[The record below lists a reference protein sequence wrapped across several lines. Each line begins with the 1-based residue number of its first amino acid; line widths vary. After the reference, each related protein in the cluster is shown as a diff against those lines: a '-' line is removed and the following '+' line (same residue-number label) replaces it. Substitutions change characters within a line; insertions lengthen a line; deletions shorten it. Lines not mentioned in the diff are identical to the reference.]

1 MDGRRFHLTSP
12 NREMN
17 RLKEIHCNVEER
29 TTTTPAF
36 NCHHKLDNR
45 QNDCCHPIS
54 SLRHKVGLAIPT
66 ARRRNGFCNS
76 PDSTTTMICKN
87 EGKNNAVGIF
97 TAATVIMMIMQHLH
111 SFAGSQSQSIITVV
125 EAAKSSSTSSSKPSI
140 TLDNH
145 LRKIRETD
153 LESIEYD
160 VYPRRT
166 AEEAAVLEWG
176 HSAIISALDASV
188 AMFGPQTSQAALL
201 EVECMPILASPV
213 NGVPIGWKPSSSSE
227 DQDAEINDDKNDQPP
242 IQKLDNADEVH
253 GNIVVMTNNGGL
265 SGVGMAK
272 VAKMSGA
279 AALLVVNIDEERP
292 DDIYR
297 LEVLEGEEADAE
309 AIDIPVV
316 MVSLNSANV
325 LTTATVEPDMDAT
338 DIVNHGMPER
348 VRLYAGGDRPFFE
361 DVEPYKPTLYL
372 IHNLLTDAEADGLIA
387 AAANK
392 VDRVQRGVP
401 DTLQLLSDPDSYP
414 NVDNVLLWQGLLHTP
429 PQKAI
434 EDRIEQVT
442 GFPSAHFSDF
452 VIDKLEPGSGAQWLA
467 HYDNTHPYLVPM
479 ATITIFLTSSGG
491 PVVYPSSRFPIMIE
505 PVKGLAIVH
514 HNTDE
519 NNILEKST
527 IHALLSTNI
536 GDQPAY
542 IARKYIFTEPMSN
555 ARRVA
560 LPVLAWPF
568 GGKLPKFVPQI
579 HDVLVQQF
587 GYEDG
592 VSYFDKLLIAI
603 PVFLLIV
610 LAQFI
615 VSWVQ
620 KQLASGSDD
629 DEKKPTDT
637 TAPSSSKSSNI
648 AGKGKKGKKD

>member
-1 MDGRRFHLTSP
+1 ML
-12 NREMN
+12 
-17 RLKEIHCNVEER
+17 
-29 TTTTPAF
+29 
-36 NCHHKLDNR
+36 
-45 QNDCCHPIS
+45 
-54 SLRHKVGLAIPT
+54 
-66 ARRRNGFCNS
+66 
-76 PDSTTTMICKN
+76 
-87 EGKNNAVGIF
+87 
-97 TAATVIMMIMQHLH
+97 
-111 SFAGSQSQSIITVV
+111 
-125 EAAKSSSTSSSKPSI
+125 
-140 TLDNH
+140 
-145 LRKIRETD
+145 ETD

-166 AEEAAVLEWG
+166 EEEAAVLEWG

-213 NGVPIGWKPSSSSE
+213 NGVPIGWKPSSSSSTSPDGE
-227 DQDAEINDDKNDQPP
+227 ESENGEIDNNEQPP
-242 IQKLDNADEVH
+242 IQKLENADDVH

-297 LEVLEGEEADAE
+297 LEVLEGEETDAE
-309 AIDIPVV
+309 SIDIPVV

-325 LTTATVEPDMDAT
+325 LTTATVEPGMDQA

-361 DVEPYKPTLYL
+361 DVEPVKPTLYL
-372 IHNLLTDAEADGLIA
+372 IHNLLTDAEADELVA
-387 AAANK
+387 AAESK
-392 VDRVQRGVP
+392 VDPVERGVA
-401 DTLQLLSDPDSYP
+401 DNLQLLSDPDSYP
-414 NVDNVLLWQGLLHTP
+414 NVQNVLLWQGLLHSP

-442 GFPSAHFSDF
+442 GFSSAHFSDF

-467 HYDNTHPYLVPM
+467 HYDNTHPYYVPM
-479 ATITIFLTSSGG
+479 ATITIFLTSNGG
-491 PVVYPSSRFPIMIE
+491 PVVYPSSRFPVMVE
-505 PVKGLAIVH
+505 PHKGLAIVH

-519 NNILEKST
+519 NSVFEKST

-542 IARKYIFTEPMSN
+542 VARKYIFTEPVSYS
-555 ARRVA
+555 RRVV

-568 GGKLPKFVPQI
+568 GGKLPKVVPQI
-579 HDVLVQQF
+579 HDMLVEKF

-592 VSYFDKLLIAI
+592 SVYFDKLCVII
-603 PVFLLIV
+603 PSFILLVI
-610 LAQFI
+610 AQF
-615 VSWVQ
+615 VFTWVK
-620 KQLASGSDD
+620 KQLESQSEEGEQPKESAPPN
-629 DEKKPTDT
+629 KKKSKEGKKAT
-637 TAPSSSKSSNI
+637 PS
-648 AGKGKKGKKD
+648 KGKKGKKE